1 MARFLNGS
9 ARLISAGTPL
19 VAKHNAFSTPFPFTF
34 FMNKNLR
41 FLLASLSLT
50 LLTSYATQAQVAN
63 DECIGAI
70 PLTIGAMC
78 SPTTGNVTGATQSLP
93 ATNRCG
99 SGGTN
104 TVADIW
110 YSFVAVSSGQEI
122 TLSSN
127 LTNFVM
133 EVRSGS
139 CASSSSLVCG
149 TTLQLLQATGLTVG
163 QTYYIRVYAPDF
175 FPPPTGAGAI
185 FTLCLTGAPANDE
198 PCGAVALPLTATGT
212 PPQPVSGTTFGAT
225 TSSQPIVLPTNCTGT
240 SGVRDVWYSFTPA
253 VGMTSVRLA
262 FSGAGAS
269 VVRLF
274 TTTDCAAGPLTQV
287 GCRVNTSG
295 SVLLPGLTPGQLYYL
310 AVSDDGT
317 NSTPPG
323 PFTITGTTITA
334 AHSQVVPD
342 ACVLFPNPSNT
353 GTISLHLPS
362 PAAGGEAV
370 LLNALGQVVRR
381 SPLLVGN
388 TEQKLVTREL
398 AAGIY
403 TLRVAIGNTV
413 LTRKLVLE

>member
-1 MARFLNGS
+1 
-9 ARLISAGTPL
+9 
-19 VAKHNAFSTPFPFTF
+19 
-34 FMNKNLR
+34 MNKNLR
-41 FLLASLSLT
+41 FLLAGLLLT

-70 PLTIGAMC
+70 PLTIGATC

-104 TVADIW
+104 TLADVW
-110 YSFVAVSSGQEI
+110 YSFVAASSGQEI
-122 TLSSN
+122 TLSSTI
-127 LTNFVM
+127 TNFVM

-149 TTLQLLQATGLTVG
+149 TTLQLLQATGLTTG

-175 FPPPTGAGAI
+175 LPAPTGAGAI
-185 FTLCLTGAPANDE
+185 FTLCLTGSPANDD

-225 TSSQPIVLPTNCTGT
+225 TSSQPIVLPTGCTST
-240 SGVRDVWYSFTPA
+240 SGVRDVWYSFTPS
-253 VGMTSVRLA
+253 VGVTFVQLA
-262 FSGAGAS
+262 FSGTGAS

-274 TTTDCAAGPLTQV
+274 TVTDCAAGPLTQV
-287 GCRVNTSG
+287 GCRVNASG
-295 SVLLPGLTPGQLYYL
+295 NVLFPGLTPGQPYYL

-334 AHSQVVPD
+334 AHSQAAPAALVV
-342 ACVLFPNPSNT
+342 FPNPSNT
-353 GTISLHLPS
+353 GNLTLRLPN
-362 PAAGGEAV
+362 PATGGEAV
-370 LLNALGQVVRR
+370 LLNALGQAVRR
-381 SPLLVGN
+381 CSLLVGN
-388 TEQKLVTREL
+388 TEQTLVTREL
-398 AAGIY
+398 VAGIY
-403 TLRVAIGNTV
+403 ILRVAIDNTV
-413 LTRKLVLE
+413 VMRKVVLE